1 MLARTTSKMWKRP
14 SYRQLKLFNSN
25 NVSLRG
31 SSKPRHHA
39 VDLLWTN
46 LALPA
51 DNEHTFPGSN
61 KEEL

>member
-1 MLARTTSKMWKRP
+1 MWKRP